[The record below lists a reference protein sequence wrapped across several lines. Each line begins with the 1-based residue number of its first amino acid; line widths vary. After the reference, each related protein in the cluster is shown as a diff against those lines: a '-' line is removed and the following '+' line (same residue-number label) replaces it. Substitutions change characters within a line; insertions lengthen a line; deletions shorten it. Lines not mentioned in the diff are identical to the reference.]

1 MKVHSSLQSSYTS
14 IFQSQPSSDSDDD
27 TPFSL
32 PDDTSDQQQQQSN
45 APSVASSGVPSSL
58 SSFWIN
64 QADDPAST
72 DQPGTDGPSSQSIAD
87 EFGDLANMTPAQ
99 KIRAQ
104 YLEEHNMTEDQFNAL
119 PSDQQKAIND
129 AIAQEIKQ
137 KLGDDS
143 KNDST
148 DTSDSAASALALV

>member
-14 IFQSQPSSDSDDD
+14 IFQSQPSSGSDDD

-64 QADDPAST
+64 QADDPTAET
-72 DQPGTDGPSSQSIAD
+72 ANGGQSSQSIAD